1 MNTLLHDPE
10 HYQAETFDQAVQK
23 LFHLNK
29 LSHTRDDWGRN
40 IYLSTKDLK
49 EEFQEKFIRYLAN
62 PAGFK
67 PNAKLCNEMEALEV
81 SQLGPEHPTVDM
93 DQMQRY
99 TLKQTKTNEYTVV
112 VENVESDDEKTPNSS
127 FPQPSDR

>member
-1 MNTLLHDPE
+1 ME

-23 LFHLNK
+23 LFELNK
-29 LSHTRDDWGRN
+29 VSHTRDDWGRN
-40 IYLSTKDLK
+40 IFLATKDLK

-67 PNAKLCNEMEALEV
+67 PNEKLCAEMEALEV

-93 DQMQRY
+93 DKMQRY
-99 TLKQTKTNEYTVV
+99 TLKQSKKHEYTVL
-112 VENVESDDEKTPNSS
+112 VENVNVEEEDDEKIPTANFPPPSS
-127 FPQPSDR
+127 R